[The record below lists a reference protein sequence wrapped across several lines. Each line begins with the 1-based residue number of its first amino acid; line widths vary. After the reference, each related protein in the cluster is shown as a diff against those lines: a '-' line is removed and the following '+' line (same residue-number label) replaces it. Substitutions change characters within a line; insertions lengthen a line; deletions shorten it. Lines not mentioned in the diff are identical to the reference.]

1 MKLFHEILLIIFSA
15 SIIVSCSGSKNLA
28 TEEKVTAVV
37 NLPCAEKGTSDAEF
51 FRACADATSSSIS
64 LAREKAIASAK
75 SELGKT
81 IIDKTIAIANRYA
94 SELGRNDKS
103 AFLKEIELATNK
115 AVDLTING
123 ISIICENYSESN
135 SRYTTYMVVEI
146 EKQTVID
153 KICELATKDI
163 SNFDKIAFEKIFRN

>member
-1 MKLFHEILLIIFSA
+1 MKLFREILLIIFSA
-15 SIIVSCSGSKNLA
+15 SIIVSCSGSKDLA

-37 NLPCAEKGTSDAEF
+37 NLPCAEKGISDAEF

-81 IIDKTIAIANRYA
+81 IIDKTIAITSTYA
-94 SELGRNDKS
+94 SESGRSDTS
-103 AFLKEIELATNK
+103 SFLKEIELVTNK
-115 AVDLTING
+115 AVDLTIKG

-135 SRYTTYMVVEI
+135 SRYTTYIAVEI
-146 EKQTVID
+146 EKQTIID